1 MMRCFHRLDWSIHLS
16 FFFFSKSFQL
26 ILHTPSIQLLLESQ
40 LVFFFSIVR
49 SYKRGKKIENGRKQE
64 YGKEKG
70 KLKMLD
76 RRQFGNGASA

>member
-1 MMRCFHRLDWSIHLS
+1 MEEGTHPPHPVHPTFAGISTL
-16 FFFFSKSFQL
+16 
-26 ILHTPSIQLLLESQ
+26 
-40 LVFFFSIVR
+40 R